1 MIPYLGCEHARELL
15 EGFVDGELGMAD
27 QVALESHLRWCRAC
41 AARVE
46 DMRLIGASLRVA
58 VPSLAPDD
66 TRALAAIQSGVLTR
80 IRAEREQSFAV
91 QVRGMFDDMR
101 LLWPAVGATTALI
114 ACLFGSLSVLQAAT
128 AENPE
133 SLAAMIERLDRPSA
147 PMLPPANPGS
157 DQNPMRLDGRVS
169 FPRALNSVAAF
180 DSMPEGDEVAIAL
193 SAVVT
198 REGRI
203 GSYGVLQSE
212 GPKTNR
218 SRQAEARDAREVT
231 AVLDTVKRSRFAPAE
246 AAGGTKVAVNMVWLL
261 VRTTARGTMR
271 ADTRVDARPAA
282 QQPSDVEKT
291 VEPEDATPAVPSTD
305 ASAPSST
312 TA

>member
-15 EGFVDGELGMAD
+15 EGFVDGELAMAD
-27 QVALESHLRWCRAC
+27 QVALESHLRWCRSC

-46 DMRLIGASLRVA
+46 DMRLIGASLRLGSPA
-58 VPSLAPDD
+58 PAPDD
-66 TRALAAIQSGVLTR
+66 TRALSVIQSGVLER
-80 IRAEREQSFAV
+80 VRAEREQSFTV

-101 LLWPAVGATTALI
+101 LLWPAVGATAALV
-114 ACLFGSLSVLQAAT
+114 ACLVASLSVLQAAT

-133 SLAAMIERLDRPSA
+133 SLAAMIERLDRPST
-147 PMLPPANPGS
+147 PVLPPANPGS

-169 FPRALNSVAAF
+169 FPRALDGVFAL
-180 DSMPEGDEVAIAL
+180 DSMPEDEVAIAV

-203 GSYGVLQSE
+203 GAYGLLQSE
-212 GPKTNR
+212 VATRR
-218 SRQAEARDAREVT
+218 SAQDDAEVT
-231 AVLDTVKRSRFAPAE
+231 AVLDAVKRSRFSPAE

-261 VRTTARGTMR
+261 VRTTARGTVR
-271 ADTRVDARPAA
+271 AEVRPPRPAPDVVKPVEIEDVA
-282 QQPSDVEKT
+282 PAPS
-291 VEPEDATPAVPSTD
+291 VPSTEV
-305 ASAPSST
+305 AAPTST

>member
-15 EGFVDGELGMAD
+15 DGFVDGELVMAD

-46 DMRLIGASLRVA
+46 DMRLIGASMRVA

-91 QVRGMFDDMR
+91 QLRGMFDDMR
-101 LLWPAVGATTALI
+101 LLWPAVGATAALV
-114 ACLFGSLSVLQAAT
+114 ACLFASLSVLQAAT

-133 SLAAMIERLDRPSA
+133 SLAAMIERLDRPST

-180 DSMPEGDEVAIAL
+180 DSMPEDEVAIAL

-203 GSYGVLQSE
+203 GSYGVLQS
-212 GPKTNR
+212 
-218 SRQAEARDAREVT
+218 RQGDASDARE
-231 AVLDTVKRSRFAPAE
+231 ASALLDTVKRSRFAPAE

-261 VRTTARGTMR
+261 VRTTARVTTR
-271 ADTRVDARPAA
+271 ADARVDARPAA
-282 QQPSDVEKT
+282 QQSPDVEKP
-291 VEPEDATPAVPSTD
+291 VQPEDAPPAVPSTD

>member
-1 MIPYLGCEHARELL
+1 MIPYLGCEDARELL
-15 EGFVDGELGMAD
+15 EGFVDGELVMAD
-27 QVALESHLRWCRAC
+27 QVALESHLRWCRPC

-66 TRALAAIQSGVLTR
+66 TRALAAIPSGVLTR

-91 QVRGMFDDMR
+91 QIRGMFDDMR
-101 LLWPAVGATTALI
+101 LLWPAVGATAALV
-114 ACLFGSLSVLQAAT
+114 ACLFASLSVLQAAT

-180 DSMPEGDEVAIAL
+180 DSMPEDEVAIAL

-203 GSYGVLQSE
+203 GAYGVLQSE
-212 GPKTNR
+212 VPRSPR
-218 SRQAEARDAREVT
+218 SRQGEAREVT
-231 AVLDTVKRSRFAPAE
+231 AVLDTVKHSRFAPAE

-261 VRTTARGTMR
+261 VRTTARGTPR
-271 ADTRVDARPAA
+271 AETRVDARPAA
-282 QQPSDVEKT
+282 QQAPHVEKP
-291 VEPEDATPAVPSTD
+291 VEPEVAPPSVPSTD
-305 ASAPSST
+305 ASVPSST

>member
-15 EGFVDGELGMAD
+15 EGFVDGELAMAD
-27 QVALESHLRWCRAC
+27 QVALESHLRWCRPC

-46 DMRLIGASLRVA
+46 DMRLIGASIRLA
-58 VPSLAPDD
+58 SLPPAPEDA
-66 TRALAAIQSGVLTR
+66 RALAAIQSDVLTR
-80 IRAEREQSFAV
+80 IRAERDQSFAV
-91 QVRGMFDDMR
+91 QVRGMFEDMH
-101 LLWPAVGATTALI
+101 LLWPAVGATAALVG
-114 ACLFGSLSVLQAAT
+114 CLVASLGVLQAAT

-147 PMLPPANPGS
+147 PVLPPANPGS

-169 FPRALNSVAAF
+169 FPRALDGVSALESIS
-180 DSMPEGDEVAIAL
+180 DEEVAFAV

-203 GSYGVLQSE
+203 STYDLLQSDHASAHR
-212 GPKTNR
+212 R
-218 SRQAEARDAREVT
+218 SEQDAAEVT
-231 AVLDTVKRSRFAPAE
+231 AVLDGVKRSRFAPAE

-261 VRTTARGTMR
+261 VRTTARGTTR
-271 ADTRVDARPAA
+271 AEARADARPAVE
-282 QQPSDVEKT
+282 PVPDVEKP
-291 VEPEDATPAVPSTD
+291 VEPEDAPVSVPSTEL
-305 ASAPSST
+305 AAPPAST

>member
-15 EGFVDGELGMAD
+15 DAFVDGELVMAD

-46 DMRLIGASLRVA
+46 DMRLIGASIRVA

-66 TRALAAIQSGVLTR
+66 TRDLAVIQSGVLTR

-91 QVRGMFDDMR
+91 RVRSMFDDMR
-101 LLWPAVGATTALI
+101 LLWPAVGATAALV
-114 ACLFGSLSVLQAAT
+114 ACLFASLSVLQAAT

-180 DSMPEGDEVAIAL
+180 DSMPEDEVAIAV

-212 GPKTNR
+212 VPTSG
-218 SRQAEARDAREVT
+218 SRRGEARDAREVS
-231 AVLDTVKRSRFAPAE
+231 ALLDTMKRSRFAPAE

-261 VRTTARGTMR
+261 VRTTARVTTR
-271 ADTRVDARPAA
+271 ADARVDARPAA
-282 QQPSDVEKT
+282 QQPPDVEKP
-291 VEPEDATPAVPSTD
+291 VQPEDAPPAAVPSTD

>member
-15 EGFVDGELGMAD
+15 DGFVDGELIMAD
-27 QVALESHLRWCRAC
+27 QVALESHLRWCRPC

-46 DMRLIGASLRVA
+46 DMRLIGASMRVA

-66 TRALAAIQSGVLTR
+66 TRALTAIQSGVLTR

-91 QVRGMFDDMR
+91 QIRGMFDDMR
-101 LLWPAVGATTALI
+101 LLWPAVGATAALV
-114 ACLFGSLSVLQAAT
+114 ACLFASLSVLQAAT

-169 FPRALNSVAAF
+169 FPRALNSVSAF
-180 DSMPEGDEVAIAL
+180 ESMPEDEVAIAL

-212 GPKTNR
+212 MPKTRR
-218 SRQAEARDAREVT
+218 SRDGDAREVT
-231 AVLDTVKRSRFAPAE
+231 AVLDAVKRSRFAPAE

-261 VRTTARGTMR
+261 VRTTARGTTR
-271 ADTRVDARPAA
+271 ADTRVDARPSA
-282 QQPSDVEKT
+282 QQAPDVEKP
-291 VEPEDATPAVPSTD
+291 VEAEDAPPSVPSTD
-305 ASAPSST
+305 ASAPRST

>member
-1 MIPYLGCEHARELL
+1 
-15 EGFVDGELGMAD
+15 
-27 QVALESHLRWCRAC
+27 
-41 AARVE
+41 
-46 DMRLIGASLRVA
+46 MRLIGASIRVA

-91 QVRGMFDDMR
+91 RMRGMFEDMR
-101 LLWPAVGATTALI
+101 LLWPAVGATAALV
-114 ACLFGSLSVLQAAT
+114 ACLLASLSVLQAAT

-133 SLAAMIERLDRPSA
+133 SLAAMIERLDRTSA
-147 PMLPPANPGS
+147 PPMLPPANPGS

-180 DSMPEGDEVAIAL
+180 ASMPEDEVAIAL

-203 GSYGVLQSE
+203 GSYGVLQADGS
-212 GPKTNR
+212 TTRR
-218 SRQAEARDAREVT
+218 SREGAARDAREVT
-231 AVLDTVKRSRFAPAE
+231 AVLDAVKRSRFSPAE

-261 VRTTARGTMR
+261 VRTTARGTTR
-271 ADTRVDARPAA
+271 AETHVDARPAA
-282 QQPSDVEKT
+282 QQAPDVEKP
-291 VEPEDATPAVPSTD
+291 VEPEVAPPAVPSTD

>member
-15 EGFVDGELGMAD
+15 EGFIDGELAMAD
-27 QVALESHLRWCRAC
+27 QVALESHLRWCLPC

-46 DMRLIGASLRVA
+46 DMRVIGNSLRMA

-66 TRALAAIQSGVLTR
+66 THALAAIQSGVLTR
-80 IRAEREQSFAV
+80 IRTEHEQSFSV
-91 QVRGMFDDMR
+91 QLRGMFDDMR
-101 LLWPAVGATTALI
+101 LLWPAVGATLALV
-114 ACLFGSLSVLQAAT
+114 ACLFASLSVLQAAT

-147 PMLPPANPGS
+147 PVLPPASPGS

-169 FPRALNSVAAF
+169 FPRALDSVSAL
-180 DSMPEGDEVAIAL
+180 DSMPEDEVAIAV

-203 GSYGVLQSE
+203 GAYGLLHSNV
-212 GPKTNR
+212 PKTQ
-218 SRQAEARDAREVT
+218 SRHGDPGEMS
-231 AVLDTVKRSRFAPAE
+231 AVLDAVKRSRFAPAE

-261 VRTTARGTMR
+261 VRTTARGTMH
-271 ADTRVDARPAA
+271 ADARVDARPAA
-282 QQPSDVEKT
+282 QQAPDVEKPAET
-291 VEPEDATPAVPSTD
+291 EDPPASVPSTE
-305 ASAPSST
+305 ASTDPST

>member
-15 EGFVDGELGMAD
+15 EGFVDGELVMAD
-27 QVALESHLRWCRAC
+27 QVALESHLRWCRPC

-46 DMRLIGASLRVA
+46 DMRLIGASMRVA

-91 QVRGMFDDMR
+91 RVRGMFDDMR
-101 LLWPAVGATTALI
+101 LLWPAVGATAALVG
-114 ACLFGSLSVLQAAT
+114 CLFASLSVLQAAT

-133 SLAAMIERLDRPSA
+133 SLAAMIERLDRPAA

-169 FPRALNSVAAF
+169 FPRALNTVSAF
-180 DSMPEGDEVAIAL
+180 DSMPEDEVAIAL

-212 GPKTNR
+212 VPKASR
-218 SRQAEARDAREVT
+218 SRAGDAREVT

-261 VRTTARGTMR
+261 VRTTARGTTR
-271 ADTRVDARPAA
+271 ADTRVDARPAV
-282 QQPSDVEKT
+282 QQAPDVEKP
-291 VEPEDATPAVPSTD
+291 VEAEDAPASVPSTD
-305 ASAPSST
+305 ASAPTST

>member
-15 EGFVDGELGMAD
+15 EGFVDGELVMAD
-27 QVALESHLRWCRAC
+27 QVALESHLRWCRPC

-46 DMRLIGASLRVA
+46 DMRLIGASIRVA
-58 VPSLAPDD
+58 VPSPAPDD

-80 IRAEREQSFAV
+80 IRAEHEQSFTV

-101 LLWPAVGATTALI
+101 LLWPAVGATAALVACLI
-114 ACLFGSLSVLQAAT
+114 ASLSVLQAAT

-169 FPRALNSVAAF
+169 FPRALNSVSAF
-180 DSMPEGDEVAIAL
+180 DSMPEDEVAIAL

-212 GPKTNR
+212 GPKTSR
-218 SRQAEARDAREVT
+218 SRAGDERDAREET

-261 VRTTARGTMR
+261 VRTTARGTTR
-271 ADTRVDARPAA
+271 ADTRVDARPAV
-282 QQPSDVEKT
+282 QQVPDVEKP
-291 VEPEDATPAVPSTD
+291 VEPEAAPASVPSTD
-305 ASAPSST
+305 ASAPAST